1 VFWFWFFAGPAL
13 VLAFLSLRG
22 ERKRA
27 AYVAGQLAESLPP
40 YITGDLPPATVIV
53 PVKGNDP
60 GLRENLAA
68 LAAQDYPDYEL
79 IVVAHCAV
87 DIPPGVLP
95 ARVRVVLAH
104 AEEPSTGEKVL
115 NLRTAVRFARRDSL
129 VYAFADSDG
138 RVSRAWLRAL
148 AAPLLRST
156 PDAQVGAS
164 SGYRWFAP
172 EPPDFWSLMRSV
184 WDAVIGGTFG
194 PGSNAFA
201 WGGSM
206 AIRRETFHAI
216 RVPEF
221 WRDTVSDD
229 YALSDAVDR
238 AGLRIVFAP
247 GAIAVSTDRIG
258 GRAFLAW
265 ARRQLTIT
273 RVYRAR
279 LWWTALGAHIFYCG
293 GMAAAIAASIQ
304 GHRGAEWV
312 LLAQLSPGMLKG
324 ANRAT
329 LAAAELPEY
338 KAWFDRHAWV
348 HTIWVPLATW
358 IWLIV
363 LLASAFGNQIE
374 WRGNRY
380 SLKSGAGSKPAA
392 AS

>member
-1 VFWFWFFAGPAL
+1 VLWFWLFAGPAL

-27 AYVAGQLAESLPP
+27 AYVAGQLLEAPCA
-40 YITGDLPPATVIV
+40 DLPPATVVV
-53 PVKGNDP
+53 PVKGEDP

-79 IVVAHCAV
+79 IVVAHCAA
-87 DIPPGVLP
+87 DIPAGVLP

-104 AEEPSTGEKVL
+104 AEEPGTGEKVL
-115 NLRTAVRFARRDSL
+115 NLRTAVRFARKNSRL
-129 VYAFADSDG
+129 FAFADSDG
-138 RVSRAWLRAL
+138 RVSRTWLRAL
-148 AAPLLRST
+148 VAPLAGS
-156 PDAQVGAS
+156 PVDATAGAS
-164 SGYRWFAP
+164 TGYRWYAP

-194 PGSNAFA
+194 PGANAFA

-206 AIRRETFHAI
+206 AIRSETFHAI
-216 RVPEF
+216 RVPDF

-229 YALSDAVDR
+229 YALSNAVHR

-247 GAIAVSTDRIG
+247 GAMAVSTGRTG
-258 GRAFLAW
+258 GREFLAW

-273 RVYRAR
+273 RVYRPR

-293 GMAAAIAASIQ
+293 GMAAAVIASIR
-304 GHRGAEWV
+304 GSRGAEWV

-324 ANRAT
+324 TNRAT
-329 LAAAELPEY
+329 LAKAELPQY

-348 HTIWVPLATW
+348 HTLWVPLATW
-358 IWLIV
+358 IWLIALV
-363 LLASAFGNQIE
+363 GSAFGNGIE

-380 SLKSGAGSKPAA
+380 VLRRPDRP
-392 AS
+392 